1 MYFNYKGKRY
11 SIETSNGQLSIDED
25 FFPYSI
31 LKYNDNILKIKIGN
45 EEKVAFVANDNKFA
59 YVFIDGEQF
68 TIQKV
73 DELEMNI
80 EIEEDKDKN
89 IEYIKP
95 PMPGSVVKL
104 LVEIGQKVEEGAP
117 IIVIEAM
124 KMEITLYSS
133 IDGIVKEIYVSAGQ
147 QVDSE
152 QTLVVINRIE
162 TN

>member
-11 SIETSNGQLSIDED
+11 SIETSNEQLSIDED
-25 FFPYSI
+25 VFPYSFT
-31 LKYNDNILKIKIGN
+31 KYNDNILKIKIGD
-45 EEKVAFVANDNKFA
+45 EEKVVFVANDDKFA
-59 YVFIDGEQF
+59 YVFIEGEQF

-73 DELEMNI
+73 DEMETTI
-80 EIEEDKDKN
+80 EIEEEKHKN

-95 PMPGSVVKL
+95 PMPGSIVKL
-104 LVEIGQKVEEGAP
+104 LVELGQKVEEGTP
-117 IIVIEAM
+117 IIVVEAM

-133 IDGIVKEIYVSAGQ
+133 IDGIVKEINVSAGQ

-152 QTLVVINRIE
+152 QTLVVISRND